1 MASCGGYKACVGS
14 NSIRFPYAKRSW
26 PNAEHSATRHGQMR
40 GTAPRLVAKCGA
52 AAPHR
57 RQMTRLS
64 IDMIQSSQNHRCTLR
79 RHFQL
84 LIRAESASAAYTAVF
99 WLELKQQICCFT
111 IDRS

>member
-1 MASCGGYKACVGS
+1 MYRLRVTTIVLRNSGLAEMYTDVCAIESPWLVNGGHGASLY
-14 NSIRFPYAKRSW
+14 
-26 PNAEHSATRHGQMR
+26 
-40 GTAPRLVAKCGA
+40 
-52 AAPHR
+52 R

-99 WLELKQQICCFT
+99 WLELKQQTCCFP